1 MPEELESP
9 ATGSI
14 IGRAAVLL
22 SGRAQGAMKAGPH
35 RQGTKAQR
43 MRKEYSWLPHHPQR
57 LVFCAVILLAAVLRL
72 SHLDLVE
79 FKADEANHLLRGLE
93 IVEGHRLV
101 PVGSQ
106 ASLGIAKPPM
116 MSLLMAIPL
125 LVGRDPRLASGFIAL
140 LNVAAVA
147 GCFLLARRYYSPRVA
162 VIAATLLAVNPW
174 AVVLSRKVFTAD
186 VLTPFL
192 VLCVYALHAAIV
204 GRRPWAW
211 LVAALSLGIMLNIT
225 FSPLPLGLVLL
236 VLLAIYRQRA
246 SWRHLAG
253 GVALSGLLFV
263 PYLYSQLSHLPDLRG
278 LLGSTGQGGPAIGVT
293 ARALQYAIDL
303 HSGRN
308 IGSLAGASFL
318 SFAPAHS
325 PFRLLGDLGAV
336 LFLASLVAIVAL
348 GLRARLRGREEG
360 QAPRY
365 AILAAWLTVPLLA
378 VSLQNVAQQPHYLVI
393 LYPAG
398 FLAMAV
404 TLDRLWAYLGMR
416 FPGPSGAG
424 RLLRWALG
432 ALLGCLV
439 AWQAYTVLYLYG
451 FVARADTTG
460 GYGAPLRYWQQIAGL
475 ARHEAASAGVN
486 EVWVIT
492 DGTDASREEA
502 PTILRY
508 LLEPGVRTVFL
519 GQGGNE
525 CLLLPVM
532 QPAVYLLTRALP
544 AHLEVAIE
552 ELGGEEKGT
561 LPNPYGRAAA
571 RVVAMP
577 AHSLEDVLAL
587 ISERTPPWKL
597 DSGLRLLGYQWP
609 AGARPGDMVS
619 FATYWAFDDVPV
631 TERSAQHSLFN
642 HLLTA
647 TGEKVTQRD
656 GFGLPERYWREGLVL
671 AQWYEL
677 PLPATLPAGD
687 YTLLTGMYRL
697 GDFRRNQVLDAQNQ
711 VVGDSIA
718 LGPVRVGH

>member
-1 MPEELESP
+1 
-9 ATGSI
+9 
-14 IGRAAVLL
+14 
-22 SGRAQGAMKAGPH
+22 
-35 RQGTKAQR
+35 
-43 MRKEYSWLPHHPQR
+43 MRKEYSWLPHDLER
-57 LVFCAVILLAAVLRL
+57 LVFWAVILLAAVLRL
-72 SHLDLVE
+72 SHLDVVE

-93 IVEGHRLV
+93 IVEEHRLV

-147 GCFLLARRYYSPRVA
+147 GCFLLARRYYGVRVA
-162 VIAATLLAVNPW
+162 TIAATLLAVNPW

-186 VLTPFL
+186 VLAPFL
-192 VLCVYALHAAIV
+192 VLCLYALHAAIV
-204 GRRPWAW
+204 DRRPWGW
-211 LVAALSLGIMLNIT
+211 LVAVLSLGIMLNIT

-236 VLLAIYRQRA
+236 VLLAVYHRHV
-246 SWRHLAG
+246 SWRHLAS

-263 PYLYSQLSHLPDLRG
+263 PYLYAQLRHLPNLRG
-278 LLGSTGQGGPAIGVT
+278 LLSSTGQGGPAIGVT
-293 ARALQYAIDL
+293 ARALQYATDL

-308 IGSLAGASFL
+308 IGALAGVSFL

-325 PFRLLGDLGAV
+325 PFRLLGDLSAA

-348 GLRARLRGREEG
+348 GLRAWRRGREEG
-360 QAPRY
+360 EVPRY

-404 TLDRLWAYLGMR
+404 TLDRLWAYLGR
-416 FPGPSGAG
+416 RCAGHSGAG

-439 AWQAYTVLYLYG
+439 AWQAYTAFYLYG
-451 FVARADTTG
+451 FVGWADTTG
-460 GYGAPLRYWQQIAGL
+460 GYGAPLHYWQQIAGL
-475 ARHEAASAGVN
+475 ARREAASAGVG
-486 EVWVIT
+486 EVWVVT

-525 CLLLPVM
+525 CLLLPIG

-544 AHLEVAIE
+544 AQLEVTIE
-552 ELGGEEKGT
+552 KLGGEEKEA
-561 LPNPYGRAAA
+561 LPNPYGRATA
-571 RVVAMP
+571 RIVAMP
-577 AHSLEDVLAL
+577 PHSLEDILAL
-587 ISERTPPWKL
+587 MSERTPPWKL

-609 AGARPGDMVS
+609 ADARAGDAVS
-619 FATYWAFDDVPV
+619 FATYWAFDDVPAA
-631 TERSAQHSLFN
+631 ERSFQHSLFN

-656 GFGLPERYWREGLVL
+656 GFGLPEHYWRKGLVL

-677 PLPATLPAGD
+677 PLPATLPAGY

-711 VVGDSIA
+711 VVGDSIP
-718 LGPVRVGH
+718 LGPVPVAH